1 MTMTEQEYR
10 EQQSRIE
17 KATKYVM
24 ERVSQQRTKLLGR
37 LPFFGRLALKL
48 RPRIAFQGDR
58 VSTAAVAQDGT
69 LIVNADFAKG
79 LSDPELCFVIAHE
92 VLHPAMLYFD
102 RMQGRIPKLWNMAHD
117 YAINL
122 IIKHMADVN
131 IKLIP
136 DCLCDEKYRDWSAEE
151 IYDDLLKDAVLVTF
165 AQNACPTCDGTG
177 QDPNQGQGQG
187 QQSQGQQGQG
197 QGQDQQGQG
206 QGQGQQ
212 GQSQQGQGGGAPC
225 PTCGGHGKGK
235 GKGGVGGRGQ
245 GNDPSKDPLFGDGR
259 DDLADSEDGKKASQ
273 GDKGA
278 RNRIDTDWKISI
290 VAAAREHEQQKG
302 RGSLPGGLQRLIDDI
317 TDPKVD
323 WREQLSRWVG
333 ENGRK
338 TDYTFGRPS
347 RRSESVGQYLPS
359 LKKYG
364 FADVTVLVD
373 TSGSIGT
380 TMLKEGLSEIQ
391 GVCEDLG
398 IGVRAMI
405 IDAAIHDDVM
415 VEDAYELA
423 EHLAG
428 GGGSNFIPAFDRLR
442 EEGYEGV
449 VIAFTDG
456 DIAVPSEKPE
466 NLRGV
471 LWCIYEG
478 CHSPTQH
485 YGETIQIPRTAA

>member
-1 MTMTEQEYR
+1 MNAEQRKAEERRLQKAYDYVLAR
-10 EQQSRIE
+10 ISQS
-17 KATKYVM
+17 
-24 ERVSQQRTKLLGR
+24 RTKLLGR

-48 RPRIAFQGDR
+48 RPRLSRPHEGVD
-58 VSTAAVAQDGT
+58 TAAVAQDGT
-69 LIVNADFAKG
+69 MIFNADFAKT
-79 LSDPELCFVIAHE
+79 LSDPQLCFVVCHE

-131 IKLIP
+131 IELLD
-136 DCLCDEKYRDWSAEE
+136 DCLCDSKYTDWSGEE

-165 AQNACPTCDGTG
+165 AQTG
-177 QDPNQGQGQG
+177 E
-187 QQSQGQQGQG
+187 
-197 QGQDQQGQG
+197 
-206 QGQGQQ
+206 
-212 GQSQQGQGGGAPC
+212 GQGGGMP
-225 PTCGGHGKGK
+225 
-235 GKGGVGGRGQ
+235 GRGK
-245 GNDPSKDPLFGDGR
+245 GNDPTKDPLNGDGR
-259 DDLADSEDGKKASQ
+259 NDLADSEDGKKANG

-278 RNRIDTDWKISI
+278 KNRLDTDWRISI
-290 VAAAREHEQQKG
+290 VAAAQAHEATKG
-302 RGSLPGGLQRLIDDI
+302 RGSLPGSLRRLIDEI

-333 ENGRK
+333 ENGRLQ
-338 TDYTFGRPS
+338 DYTYARPS
-347 RRSESVGQYLPS
+347 RRSESVGQYMPS

-364 FADVTVLVD
+364 FAPITVMVD
-373 TSGSIGT
+373 TSGSIGDR
-380 TMLKEGLSEIQ
+380 MLKEGLTEIQ

-405 IDAAIHDDVM
+405 IDAALHSDVENI
-415 VEDAYELA
+415 EDVQELA

-428 GGGSNFIPAFDRLR
+428 GGGSDFNPAFEKLQQ
-442 EEGYEGV
+442 EGYDGV

-456 DIAVPSEKPE
+456 DICVPAVKPE

-478 CHSPTQH
+478 CHAPTEAW
-485 YGETIQIPRTAA
+485 GETIMIPREVTA